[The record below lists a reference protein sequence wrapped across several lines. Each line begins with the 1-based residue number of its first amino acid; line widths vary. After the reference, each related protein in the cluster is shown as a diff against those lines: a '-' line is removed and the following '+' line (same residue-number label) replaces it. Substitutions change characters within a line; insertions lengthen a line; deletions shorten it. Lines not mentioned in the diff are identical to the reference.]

1 MSFIRK
7 TIYLVL
13 VIILSSVFIL
23 FCGCNISEI
32 QEHEKKLEEW
42 NSYKAETNIVIN
54 EFKEE
59 IKVLEDIYVRSVLSY
74 NPEVETKVLNEI
86 LESYEEYI
94 TSLARINSPEFASDL
109 HGLQIEVLSLEKEKW
124 EGISEDYKLYIEP
137 DEQLEQ
143 QISDL
148 LEKIEN
154 EFKNIRESLEEL
166 TEE

>member
-59 IKVLEDIYVRSVLSY
+59 IKVLEDVYVRSVLSY
-74 NPEVETKVLNEI
+74 NPEAETKVLNEI
-86 LESYEEYI
+86 MESYEEYI
-94 TSLARINSPEFASDL
+94 TSLAGINLPEVALDL
-109 HGLQIEVLSLEKEKW
+109 HGMQIEVLGLEKEKW
-124 EGISEDYKLYIEP
+124 EGISENYKLYIEY